1 MRPDALPHVFATDF
15 ATMVDPETTCLCI
28 VDVQVDF
35 AGPDGMIAR
44 IGVDMAPIEAAID
57 VMEGVVAA
65 ARGAGMPLAFIRVV
79 TRPETD
85 SAALKRRYARLGRPP
100 ESLALCRAGTRG
112 ADYYRLFPEP
122 GDIELEKVLFDSFY
136 GTDFNEQLRARGIS
150 SLVVIGLTSDCCV
163 DQTVR
168 GAYHR
173 GYDVFVVS
181 DAVSAYEP
189 DLHAAGL
196 LAMQKNCALLV
207 SAQTARTVFT
217 NIRTQ
222 ETVS

>member
-1 MRPDALPHVFATDF
+1 MRPDALPHVSAMDF
-15 ATMVDPETTCLCI
+15 ATMVDPERTCLCI

-35 AGPDGMIAR
+35 AGPDGMISR
-44 IGVDMAPIEAAID
+44 VGVDMAPIEAAID
-57 VMEGVVAA
+57 VMEGVTAA
-65 ARGAGMPLAFIRVV
+65 ARQGGMPLAFIRVV
-79 TRPETD
+79 TRPGTD
-85 SAALKRRYARLGRPP
+85 GPALKRRYARLGRPL

-136 GTDFNEQLRARGIS
+136 DTDFHEQLQARGIT

-181 DAVSAYEP
+181 DAVSAYGPE
-189 DLHAAGL
+189 LHAAGL
-196 LAMQKNCALLV
+196 LVMQKNCALLV
-207 SAQTARTVFT
+207 SAETARDVFA
-217 NIRTQ
+217 NIRAQ
-222 ETVS
+222 EMVS